1 MRVNL
6 PRRFADFLC
15 SSMSGTKQKDGEGWL
30 QQKTT
35 DCWMREEATM
45 NWNLFGMWHSMSAT
59 AQGVV
64 MVLLG
69 MSATSVAITL
79 DRALRYRSARRASRR
94 FVQQVAESLADGNVA
109 EAISVAKRNKKSHIA
124 KVVAAG
130 LADFEAAPPTASDA
144 QRIEVAKRGL
154 ARSAIT
160 THAEIKRG
168 LGGLA
173 TIGSTAPFVG
183 LFGTVVGIMNAFR
196 GTISAKTG
204 LSAVGGGIAEA
215 LVTTALGLLVAV
227 PAVWCYNYFTSKV
240 EGVDIEMENSAV
252 EVVNYLV
259 IRTEQR
265 EHGW

>member
-1 MRVNL
+1 
-6 PRRFADFLC
+6 
-15 SSMSGTKQKDGEGWL
+15 
-30 QQKTT
+30 
-35 DCWMREEATM
+35 M

-64 MVLLG
+64 IVLLA
-69 MSATSVAITL
+69 MSATSVAIAL
-79 DRALRYRSARRASRR
+79 DRALRYGSARRASRR
-94 FVQQVAESLADGNVA
+94 FVQQVAESLAEGNVA

-130 LADFEAAPPTASDA
+130 LADFEAAPRTASDT

-154 ARSAIT
+154 ARSSIT

-240 EGVDIEMENSAV
+240 ENFDIEMENSSM
-252 EVVNYLV
+252 EVVNYLL
-259 IRTEQR
+259 IQLEQR
-265 EHGW
+265 KQGS

>member
-1 MRVNL
+1 
-6 PRRFADFLC
+6 
-15 SSMSGTKQKDGEGWL
+15 
-30 QQKTT
+30 
-35 DCWMREEATM
+35 M
-45 NWNLFGMWHSMSAT
+45 NWNLFGMWHSMGAT

-64 MVLLG
+64 IVLLA
-69 MSATSVAITL
+69 MSATSIGIAV
-79 DRALRYRSARRASRR
+79 DRSLRYRAARRTSRA
-94 FVQQVAESLADGNVA
+94 FVRQVAESLADGKVA
-109 EAISVAKRNKKSHIA
+109 DAISVAKRNKRSHIA

-130 LADFEAAPPTASDA
+130 LADFEAAPRSASDA

-160 THAEIKRG
+160 THAEMKRG

-196 GTISAKTG
+196 GSIGERTEQ

-227 PAVWCYNYFTSKV
+227 PAVWCFNYFTSKV
-240 EGVDIEMENSAV
+240 EGFDIEMENSSM
-252 EVVNYLV
+252 EMVNYLL
-259 IRTEQR
+259 IRLEQCKQA
-265 EHGW
+265 